1 MFWNEKNLSKEKE
14 IVSKM
19 FLKNCL
25 FFTFV
30 SFVVQ
35 IFSWGKMIWKKA
47 SYKKINQNN
56 GKESTVNRALDGN
69 IYPG

>member
-14 IVSKM
+14 ICFWKIA
-19 FLKNCL
+19 

-30 SFVVQ
+30 SFVVK
-35 IFSWGKMIWKKA
+35 IFFLEKNDLKKV

-56 GKESTVNRALDGN
+56 GRESTVNRALDGS